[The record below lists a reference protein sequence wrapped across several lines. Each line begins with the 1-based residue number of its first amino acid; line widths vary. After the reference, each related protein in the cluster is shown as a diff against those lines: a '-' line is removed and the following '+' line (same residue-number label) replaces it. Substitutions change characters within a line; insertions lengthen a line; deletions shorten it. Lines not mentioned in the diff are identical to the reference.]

1 MTLGHDSILLVGL
14 TGSNQESIEQ
24 VLRQRDWNWRTAGSL
39 TGAIR
44 DLGRNIGV
52 ELVLA
57 AEALLDGRGYEL
69 TDAVAKH
76 NLSLLVDVMLSEG
89 HVWLPVVERGERTFG
104 RGGFGVEELGSVVD
118 ELLANRVPSELPKVV
133 AGKNARG
140 SEQFAG
146 MDHNVVRAH

>member
-14 TGSNQESIEQ
+14 TGSNQESIEH

-69 TDAVAKH
+69 TDAVAKQ

-104 RGGFGVEELGSVVD
+104 RGGFGVAELGSVVD
-118 ELLANRVPSELPKVV
+118 ELLADRVPSKLPQVV
-133 AGKNARG
+133 IGKNTTG
-140 SEQFAG
+140 IEQFAS
-146 MDHNVVRAH
+146 MSQKAVTAH

>member
-14 TGSNQESIEQ
+14 TGSNQESIQ
-24 VLRQRDWNWRTAGSL
+24 HVLRQREWSWRTADSL

-44 DLGRNIGV
+44 ELRENIGV

-69 TDAVAKH
+69 SDTVVKH
-76 NLSLLVDVMLSEG
+76 NSSLLIDVMLSEG
-89 HVWLPVVERGERTFG
+89 HVRLPVVERGKRTFG
-104 RGGFGVEELGSVVD
+104 RSGFGVAELGSVVD
-118 ELLANRVPSELPKVV
+118 ELLADRVLCKLAKVL
-133 AGKNARG
+133 AGKSARG

-146 MDHNVVRAH
+146 MSQKVVAAH